1 MRTED
6 RPQPPALRRGDR
18 LLLGPLAAT
27 VVSHMNHPRLVLLQF
42 EGTPDDIWAGL
53 ARHGRPVQYAHL
65 QEPLAVWDTWTP
77 IAGPPAAF
85 EPPSAGFALS
95 WGVLDAMADRRIA
108 FGTLTHA
115 AGLSSTGDPAL
126 DAMLPFDEPYFIPRS
141 TARLIHRARARGSRI
156 VAVGTSVVRAL
167 EHAGAHGGSI
177 RSGEGLA
184 TQRLGPGSILR
195 VVDAVLTG
203 THEPGTSHYDL
214 LQAFVTGS
222 TLDAIDAELE
232 RYGYRTHEFGDSVLL
247 EKARERPAIPMEPG
261 TLSSL
266 QLEAIS

>member
-1 MRTED
+1 
-6 RPQPPALRRGDR
+6 
-18 LLLGPLAAT
+18 

-141 TARLIHRARARGSRI
+141 TARLVHRARARGSRI

-184 TQRLGPGSILR
+184 TQRLGPDSILR
-195 VVDAVLTG
+195 VVDAILTG
-203 THEPGTSHYDL
+203 THEPGTSHHDL
-214 LQAFVTGS
+214 LQAFVTSS
-222 TLDAIDAELE
+222 TLYAIDAELE
-232 RYGYRTHEFGDSVLL
+232 RHGYRTHEFGDSVLL
-247 EKARERPAIPMEPG
+247 EKARERQAIPMDAG